1 MPSLIP
7 SVWTAVH
14 PVIPYVWSCSECQAA
29 FDMGTIRRATH
40 TQEQVDQINLQFEAH
55 CKQVHPRLFPV
66 IGLDAPA

>member
-7 SVWTAVH
+7 SAWTTVH

-29 FDMGTIRRATH
+29 FGLGSLRYASA
-40 TQEQVDQINLQFEAH
+40 TQEQIDKINLEFQLH

-66 IGLDAPA
+66 VLL